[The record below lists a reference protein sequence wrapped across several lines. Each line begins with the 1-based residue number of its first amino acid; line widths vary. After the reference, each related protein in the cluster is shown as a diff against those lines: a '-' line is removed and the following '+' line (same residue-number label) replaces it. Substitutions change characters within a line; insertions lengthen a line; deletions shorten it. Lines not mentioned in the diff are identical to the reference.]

1 MMETTMSTNV
11 ETGAADITSDLSAL
25 RRDVAS
31 LADTMGKLMRHQAQ
45 AAGERA
51 FEAVGNAKNRLAST
65 AAGAQ
70 NRVCAAGTAFE
81 AGVARHP
88 LTSTLIALGIGMS
101 LGLVSRWRI

>member
-1 MMETTMSTNV
+1 MSMNAQP
-11 ETGAADITSDLSAL
+11 AAGDFTSDIAAL
-25 RRDVAS
+25 RQGVAS
-31 LADTMGKLMRHQAQ
+31 LADTMSKLMRHQAQ

-51 FEAVGNAKNRLAST
+51 FGVVGDATDRLAGT
-65 AAGAQ
+65 AADAQ

-101 LGLVSRWRI
+101 LGLLSRWRI